1 VKYRKNK
8 SLKQPISWILDFE
21 IFFIQSRIKPQNQ
34 LQNYWVS
41 LSIKDTIIKAIT
53 IDKNKDIAI

>member
-1 VKYRKNK
+1 MKYRKNK
-8 SLKQPISWILDFE
+8 SLKQPISWTLDFE
-21 IFFIQSRIKPQNQ
+21 IFFIQSCIKPQNL